1 MATSTPEPAPAPG
14 TPPGINREAQRSVL
28 SVIPEQNSESY
39 IAPIIPP
46 VAGHRTELPVVHEE
60 YLPRHSLR
68 TTSGDSLALPKVQ
81 DVETGVP
88 IIPVVPRRRRD
99 AWIPGFHDTDSF
111 KGLFRHSWLDV
122 ATQILCVLV
131 SGAIWLFARPILPQV
146 FPLYRGI
153 ETSAWGLKYGR
164 PYRLELI
171 TTLASALVSFI
182 VPFLIIG
189 AVGLWGVR
197 RFWESHAAVSLIHES
212 TRRIGSPVTWSKVLY

>member
-1 MATSTPEPAPAPG
+1 MATSTPEPAPAPAPG
-14 TPPGINREAQRSVL
+14 TPPGVNREAQRSGL
-28 SVIPEQNSESY
+28 SIIREHDPEPY
-39 IAPIIPP
+39 IAPMMPP

-68 TTSGDSLALPKVQ
+68 TASGDSLALPKAQ

-99 AWIPGFHDTDSF
+99 AWIPGFRDPVSF
-111 KGLFRHSWLDV
+111 KGWFRYSWLDV

-197 RFWESHAAVSLIHES
+197 RFSESNAAVS
-212 TRRIGSPVTWSKVLY
+212 

>member
-1 MATSTPEPAPAPG
+1 MATSTPEPAPAPAPAPG

-28 SVIPEQNSESY
+28 SVIPELHSESY
-39 IAPIIPP
+39 IAPMMPP
-46 VAGHRTELPVVHEE
+46 VAGHSTELSVVHEE
-60 YLPRHSLR
+60 YLPGHSLR
-68 TTSGDSLALPKVQ
+68 TASGDSLALPKVQ

-99 AWIPGFHDTDSF
+99 AWIPGFHDTVSF
-111 KGLFRHSWLDV
+111 KGLVRHSWLDV
-122 ATQILCVLV
+122 ATQVLCVLV

-153 ETSAWGLKYGR
+153 ETSAWGLKHGR

-189 AVGLWGVR
+189 AVGVWGVR
-197 RFWESHAAVSLIHES
+197 RFWEYSAAVC
-212 TRRIGSPVTWSKVLY
+212 

>member
-1 MATSTPEPAPAPG
+1 MAASTPAPAPTPAPG
-14 TPPGINREAQRSVL
+14 TPPGIIREAQRSVL
-28 SVIPEQNSESY
+28 SVIPEQHSESSV
-39 IAPIIPP
+39 APIMSP
-46 VAGHRTELPVVHEE
+46 VTGHRTELPVIHEE
-60 YLPRHSLR
+60 YLPGHSLH
-68 TTSGDSLALPKVQ
+68 TASSKSLALPKAQ

-99 AWIPGFHDTDSF
+99 AWIPGFHDEKSF
-111 KGLFRHSWLDV
+111 RGWLRHSWLDI

-131 SGAIWLFARPILPQV
+131 SGAIWLFARPVLPQV

-182 VPFLIIG
+182 FPFLIIG
-189 AVGLWGVR
+189 AVGAWGVR
-197 RFWESHAAVSLIHES
+197 RFWESNAAVS
-212 TRRIGSPVTWSKVLY
+212 

>member
-14 TPPGINREAQRSVL
+14 TPPGINREAPRSVL
-28 SVIPEQNSESY
+28 SDISEHSESY

-60 YLPRHSLR
+60 YLPRHSLH
-68 TTSGDSLALPKVQ
+68 TASGDSLALAKAQ

-99 AWIPGFHDTDSF
+99 AWIPGFPDRGSF
-111 KGLFRHSWLDV
+111 MGCIRNAWLDV

-164 PYRLELI
+164 PYRFELI
-171 TTLASALVSFI
+171 TTLASALLSFI

-212 TRRIGSPVTWSKVLY
+212 TRKIGSPVTWSKVPC